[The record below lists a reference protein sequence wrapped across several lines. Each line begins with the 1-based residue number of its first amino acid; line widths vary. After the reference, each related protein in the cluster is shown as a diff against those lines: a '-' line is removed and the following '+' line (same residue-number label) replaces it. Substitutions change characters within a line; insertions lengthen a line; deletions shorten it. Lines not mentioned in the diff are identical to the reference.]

1 MGPERFMSHELE
13 EGDRGH
19 RKSLLLNVQDNGET
33 AAISVEI
40 SHIQHGYCPKLSI
53 EIPST
58 SVEDSSIDF
67 VALNMPSTSNSAS
80 PKVNPFPTKSPTS
93 FSGKHISPDVS
104 SYKPKPSIKK
114 NLLPRLSFKFRSPVS
129 SEIDKDD
136 VLVQEASSATS
147 HEKPSL
153 LRSLSFTK
161 LFSSTPGG
169 SSSLPVTPV
178 AHLHGM
184 FSLRPTT
191 VDTSMS
197 DIKELKK
204 KIYRSLSLPAVAKP
218 KNIKRMDSLGNMYRV
233 IPTPQIVDMSCAIP
247 EIIASP
253 DYESND
259 DGEDIAEEEAVCRIC
274 MIELCEGGDTLKLE
288 CSCKGELAL
297 AHKECAFKWFILR
310 GSKNCEVCKQEV
322 KNLPVTLLRIQNI
335 QAVVVQTGTASQRIV
350 CNYGVF
356 QEMPVLVFVSMLAY
370 FCFLEQ
376 LLVADNGFTALAIS
390 VPFSFILGLLATMT
404 SSTMVTGTCTWIY
417 SSIQFALVVLF
428 ARLFYSIL
436 HMQSV
441 MSVVLATFAGFAIA
455 MCGSSIIVEFL
466 RWRNSAL
473 V

>member
-1 MGPERFMSHELE
+1 MGPERFMSHE

-19 RKSLLLNVQDNGET
+19 TKSLLLNVQDNSET
-33 AAISVEI
+33 AATSEEI
-40 SHIQHGYCPKLSI
+40 SHIQHGKLPKLSI

-58 SVEDSSIDF
+58 SVQDASIDF
-67 VALNMPSTSNSAS
+67 VALNMPLTSNCAS
-80 PKVNPFPTKSPTS
+80 PNVNPFPTKSPTS
-93 FSGKHISPDVS
+93 FNRKHKSPDIS

-114 NLLPRLSFKFRSPVS
+114 ILLPRLSFKFRSPVS
-129 SEIDKDD
+129 EIDKCDVIVQDD
-136 VLVQEASSATS
+136 SSATS
-147 HEKPSL
+147 SEKPSV

-161 LFSSTPGG
+161 LFSSTPRG

-184 FSLRPTT
+184 FSLRTT
-191 VDTSMS
+191 PVGTSMS
-197 DIKELKK
+197 DRKEFKK
-204 KIYRSLSLPAVAKP
+204 KIHRSLSLPAVAKP

-233 IPTPQIVDMSCAIP
+233 IPTPRIVDMSCATP

-253 DYESND
+253 DHESND

-297 AHKECAFKWFILR
+297 AHKECALKWFILR

-322 KNLPVTLLRIQNI
+322 KNLPVTLLRIHNI
-335 QAVVVQTGTASQRIV
+335 QAAVVQTGTISQRIV

-376 LLVADNGFTALAIS
+376 LLVADNGFTALAIA
-390 VPFSFILGLLATMT
+390 VPFSFILGLLASMT
-404 SSTMVTGTCTWIY
+404 SSTMVAGTCTWIY
-417 SSIQFALVVLF
+417 SSVQFVLVVLF
-428 ARLFYSIL
+428 AHLFYSMF
-436 HMQSV
+436 HMQSI
-441 MSVVLATFAGFAIA
+441 MSVVLATFTGFAIT

-466 RWRNSAL
+466 RWRIRLHA
-473 V
+473 